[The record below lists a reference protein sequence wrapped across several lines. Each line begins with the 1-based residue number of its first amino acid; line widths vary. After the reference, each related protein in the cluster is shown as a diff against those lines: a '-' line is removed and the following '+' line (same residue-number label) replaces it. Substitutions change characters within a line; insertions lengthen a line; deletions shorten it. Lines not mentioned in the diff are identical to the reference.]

1 MVTYP
6 ERTMAAG
13 EFKAHCLRVM
23 DEVQRG
29 REAVVITKKGKPV
42 ARLVPIEAD
51 ADRSVFGCLSADF
64 EIVGDILS
72 PLVAPGDW
80 EATRP

>member
-1 MVTYP
+1 
-6 ERTMAAG
+6 MAAG

-23 DEVQRG
+23 DDVQRA
-29 REAVVITKKGKPV
+29 REPVVITKKGKPV

-51 ADRSVFGCLSADF
+51 TDRSVFGCLAEEF

-80 EATRP
+80 DAAKP